1 MTTINK
7 LKIEDTNLEAYPL
20 DLSVLEEYNPEDIYF
35 YENIKDNQEYNLNS
49 KNNVLILNKNSNNV
63 QVLGTFNFYMLS
75 EEQTLQEIDK
85 IIKSAAIEE
94 AEYRENNNTPPKVQ
108 SVRIKNRINALYK
121 NTRGVQLDNPCYNS
135 DFYDV
140 YSAVIRD
147 HNYDLKSIKPLL
159 KSQPAVELPEE
170 VVDLKSLRCDVD
182 FMNMPTNFR
191 RHYNEQFKKEYE
203 DNGGHSAHIISLEQ
217 SPEYYNEYRL
227 YNFSTQEDGLWRFIN
242 VNREALELDLAEWL
256 GISVDVVKML
266 CEYGVLVI
274 TGWYVELNTRRLYN
288 KGYRVLVDEADQ
300 ELSYLNRE
308 LSSALYKKKK
318 NEAKEEVIDARRMY
332 EDSTL
337 KVNSEDLE
345 PIVYERGGD
354 YTIYQNPLIKGVYV
368 YKLEQSHYLD
378 LDEEFLEVAGED
390 DIKEV
395 VRDLM
400 ENKKGDYINNAIN
413 EVLNVYGE
421 DKVEYNNKNVIQ
433 LDYTFNG
440 RGELW
445 TSTYEALVCLY

>member
-1 MTTINK
+1 
-7 LKIEDTNLEAYPL
+7 
-20 DLSVLEEYNPEDIYF
+20 
-35 YENIKDNQEYNLNS
+35 
-49 KNNVLILNKNSNNV
+49 
-63 QVLGTFNFYMLS
+63 
-75 EEQTLQEIDK
+75 
-85 IIKSAAIEE
+85 
-94 AEYRENNNTPPKVQ
+94 
-108 SVRIKNRINALYK
+108 
-121 NTRGVQLDNPCYNS
+121 
-135 DFYDV
+135 
-140 YSAVIRD
+140 
-147 HNYDLKSIKPLL
+147 
-159 KSQPAVELPEE
+159 
-170 VVDLKSLRCDVD
+170 
-182 FMNMPTNFR
+182 MNMPTNFR